1 MSDRIQVVFD
11 VESDEEGNL
20 VEVRPT
26 PRRSRSTDGAGR
38 RRVRNRKRVEGSWRD
53 QGKGECFT
61 RTNKNGGKYTV
72 CNDPPRG
79 SKGQQGVDR
88 SRKDRGDEDIK
99 GRDKSAA
106 IDKARPVMK
115 KYKEGGEVEGQG
127 KYFTPLKKEGGN
139 VILIKWRG
147 KSDPIEKLGFDGYTG
162 ADIKKG
168 KKRYTNAEIEEII
181 SKGDTI
187 SIPLSEF
194 NAQYRVSRARD
205 DDIGGK
211 KDALEAGEYSLD
223 EVGAAEAR
231 GRATARPVKKG
242 RAKKKVQKAVK
253 KRIEVDD
260 KEIIDRL
267 GRDLIRKNIDLYLK
281 IRGFKTYADFVEGR
295 GSQISPEKQAV
306 KARNYYR
313 VEALRKIE
321 GKEALVKKDRRLVE
335 PAGGARRGT
344 RQQGVAGTRQQTIL
358 DYERDRR
365 ARRIARGG
373 DGRRGGAG
381 LVMVEEE
388 ERDRENVVRLANE
401 YGLYDR
407 RPYPMRFGG
416 EGVDGVELR
425 NIERRIKEDPL
436 IQADAESGN
445 LTAAQRDLVNR
456 IREGRRL

>member
-1 MSDRIQVVFD
+1 MSDRIRVVFD
-11 VESDEEGNL
+11 VEEDEEGNL
-20 VEVRPT
+20 VEVPPT
-26 PRRSRSTDGAGR
+26 PRRTDGARR

-61 RTNKNGGKYTV
+61 RTNAQGGQYVV

-79 SKGQQGVDR
+79 SRGQRGVDR

-115 KYKEGGEVEGQG
+115 KYKEGGEVESQA

-147 KSDPIEKLGFDGYTG
+147 KSDPIEKLGLDGYSGAGFDG
-162 ADIKKG
+162 
-168 KKRYTNAEIEEII
+168 YTNAEIEEII

-194 NAQYRVSRARD
+194 NAQYRVSRAGD
-205 DDIGGK
+205 TDIGGSG
-211 KDALEAGEYSLD
+211 DALKAGEYELG
-223 EVGAAEAR
+223 EGVKEAQR
-231 GRATARPVKKG
+231 GRKPPKKG
-242 RAKKKVQKAVK
+242 VAKKKVQKKLK
-253 KRIEVDD
+253 KRIEVED

-267 GRDLIRKNIDLYLK
+267 TRDLVRKNIDLYLK
-281 IRGFKTYADFVEGR
+281 IRGFKNYADYKEGR
-295 GSQISPEKQAV
+295 DSTISPEKQAE

-321 GKEALVKKDRRLVE
+321 GKEPRWKEDRRLVE
-335 PAGGARRGT
+335 PQGGARRGT

-365 ARRIARGG
+365 ARRPADRREAMRRVFDEG
-373 DGRRGGAG
+373 DI
-381 LVMVEEE
+381 
-388 ERDRENVVRLANE
+388 DNENIVRLANE

-407 RPYPMRFGG
+407 RPYPMRVGG
-416 EGVDGVELR
+416 EGVDAVEIA
-425 NIERRIKEDPL
+425 NIQRRIKADPL

-445 LTAAQRDLVNR
+445 LTAAQTDLVNR
-456 IREGRRL
+456 INQRTIF